1 MHCNKHGR
9 STGMRI
15 VFYGSMWCTA
25 VITKSEILTANNVLN
40 NSASIYYIYRLLKKK
55 PINSDI
61 PT

>member
-25 VITKSEILTANNVLN
+25 VITKSVILTANNVLN
-40 NSASIYYIYRLLKKK
+40 NSASV
-55 PINSDI
+55 
-61 PT
+61 